1 MRKLFRYLFSVLLFI
16 TSIGVYCSNRLM
28 YMKKKDNDFILKREQ
43 EAGRLDPV
51 SFDNLTKQEIT
62 LPSPYGYDL
71 KAILVEPF
79 ETKKYI
85 IISHGVTENKTSSIK
100 YMNLFLERGFN
111 GIIYDHRRHGESG
124 GKNTSFGYYEKFDL
138 KQIVDWVRREKGKD
152 IILGIHGESMG
163 AATMILYAGGIE
175 DGADFYIADCPFSD
189 FTDQLNYL
197 IKQEIKLPGKIF
209 IPIANIFLRARARYS
224 IKDISPISVIDNIK
238 SPMLF
243 IHSQKDDFILPEMT
257 QKLFDK
263 KQGPKKLFFA
273 VNGFHAQSYN
283 ENKEAYEKAIDNFLK
298 EYVDIN

>member
-16 TSIGVYCSNRLM
+16 TSIGLYCSNRLM
-28 YMKKKDNDFILKREQ
+28 YMKKKDNDFIVNREK

-51 SFDNLTKQEIT
+51 SYENLTKQEIT
-62 LPSPYGYDL
+62 IPSPYGYDL

-79 ETKKYI
+79 DTKKYV

-138 KQIVDWVRREKGKD
+138 KQIVDWLKQEKGKD
-152 IILGIHGESMG
+152 ILLGIHGESMG

-189 FTDQLNYL
+189 FKELLDYV

-209 IPIANIFLRARARYS
+209 IPIANLFLRARARYS
-224 IKDISPISVIDNIK
+224 IKDISPISVIDKIK

-243 IHSQKDDFILPEMT
+243 IHSKKDDFILPEMT

-263 KQGPKKLFFA
+263 KKGPKKLFFA
-273 VNGFHAQSYN
+273 VNGTHAQSYN
-283 ENKEAYEKAIDNFLK
+283 ENKEAYEKAVDDFLK
-298 EYVDIN
+298 EYVQS

>member
-1 MRKLFRYLFSVLLFI
+1 
-16 TSIGVYCSNRLM
+16 M
-28 YMKKKDNDFILKREQ
+28 YMKKKDNDFIVNREK

-51 SFDNLTKQEIT
+51 SYENLTKQEIT
-62 LPSPYGYDL
+62 IPSPYGYDL

-79 ETKKYI
+79 DTKKYV

-138 KQIVDWVRREKGKD
+138 KQIVDWLKQEKGKD
-152 IILGIHGESMG
+152 ILLGIHGESMG

-189 FTDQLNYL
+189 FKELLDYV

-209 IPIANIFLRARARYS
+209 IPIANLFLRARARYS
-224 IKDISPISVIDNIK
+224 IKDISPISFIDKIK

-243 IHSQKDDFILPEMT
+243 IHSKKDDFILPEMT

-263 KQGPKKLFFA
+263 KKGPKKLFFA
-273 VNGFHAQSYN
+273 VNGTHAQSYN
-283 ENKEAYEKAIDNFLK
+283 ENKEAYEKAVDDFLK
-298 EYVDIN
+298 EYVQS

>member
-1 MRKLFRYLFSVLLFI
+1 
-16 TSIGVYCSNRLM
+16 M
-28 YMKKKDNDFILKREQ
+28 YMKKKDNDFIVNREK

-51 SFDNLTKQEIT
+51 SYENLTKQEIT
-62 LPSPYGYDL
+62 IPSPYGYDL

-79 ETKKYI
+79 DTKKYI

-138 KQIVDWVRREKGKD
+138 KQIVDWLKREKGKD
-152 IILGIHGESMG
+152 ILLGIHGESMG

-189 FTDQLNYL
+189 FKELLDYV
-197 IKQEIKLPGKIF
+197 IKQEIKLPGKVF
-209 IPIANIFLRARARYS
+209 IPIANLFLRARARYS
-224 IKDISPISVIDNIK
+224 IKDISPISVIDKIK

-243 IHSQKDDFILPEMT
+243 IHSKKDDFILPEMT

-263 KQGPKKLFFA
+263 KKGPKKLFFA
-273 VNGFHAQSYN
+273 VNGTHAQSYN
-283 ENKEAYEKAIDNFLK
+283 ENKEAYEKAVDDFLK
-298 EYVDIN
+298 EYVQS

>member
-1 MRKLFRYLFSVLLFI
+1 
-16 TSIGVYCSNRLM
+16 M
-28 YMKKKDNDFILKREQ
+28 YMKKKDNDFIVNREK

-51 SFDNLTKQEIT
+51 SYENLTKQEIT
-62 LPSPYGYDL
+62 IPSPYGYDL

-79 ETKKYI
+79 DTKKYI

-138 KQIVDWVRREKGKD
+138 KQIVDWLKREKGKD
-152 IILGIHGESMG
+152 ILLGIHGESMG

-189 FTDQLNYL
+189 FKELLNYV
-197 IKQEIKLPGKIF
+197 IKQEIKLPGKVF
-209 IPIANIFLRARARYS
+209 IPIANLFLRARARYS
-224 IKDISPISVIDNIK
+224 IKDISPISVIDKIK

-243 IHSQKDDFILPEMT
+243 IHSKKDDFILPEMT

-263 KQGPKKLFFA
+263 KKGPKKLFFA
-273 VNGFHAQSYN
+273 VNGTHAQSYN
-283 ENKEAYEKAIDNFLK
+283 ENKEAYEKAVDDFLK
-298 EYVDIN
+298 EYVQS

>member
-1 MRKLFRYLFSVLLFI
+1 
-16 TSIGVYCSNRLM
+16 M
-28 YMKKKDNDFILKREQ
+28 YMKKKDNDFIVNREK

-51 SFDNLTKQEIT
+51 SYENLTKQEIT
-62 LPSPYGYDL
+62 ISSPYGYDL

-79 ETKKYI
+79 DTKKYV

-138 KQIVDWVRREKGKD
+138 KQIVDWLKQEKGKD
-152 IILGIHGESMG
+152 ILLGIHGESMG

-189 FTDQLNYL
+189 FKELLDYV

-209 IPIANIFLRARARYS
+209 IPIANLFLRARARYS
-224 IKDISPISVIDNIK
+224 IKDISPISVIDKIK

-243 IHSQKDDFILPEMT
+243 IHSKKDDFILPEMT

-263 KQGPKKLFFA
+263 KKGPKKLFFA
-273 VNGFHAQSYN
+273 VNGTHAQSYN
-283 ENKEAYEKAIDNFLK
+283 ENKEAYEKAVDDFLK
-298 EYVDIN
+298 EYVQS

>member
-1 MRKLFRYLFSVLLFI
+1 
-16 TSIGVYCSNRLM
+16 
-28 YMKKKDNDFILKREQ
+28 MKKKDNDFIVNREK

-51 SFDNLTKQEIT
+51 SYENLTKQEIT
-62 LPSPYGYDL
+62 IPSPYGYDL

-79 ETKKYI
+79 DTKKYI

-111 GIIYDHRRHGESG
+111 GIIYDHRSHGESG

-138 KQIVDWVRREKGKD
+138 KQIVDWLKREKGKD
-152 IILGIHGESMG
+152 ILLGIHGESMG

-189 FTDQLNYL
+189 FKELLNYV
-197 IKQEIKLPGKIF
+197 IKQEIKLPGKVF
-209 IPIANIFLRARARYS
+209 IPIANLFLRARARYS
-224 IKDISPISVIDNIK
+224 IKDISPISVIDKIK

-243 IHSQKDDFILPEMT
+243 IHSKKDDFILPEMT

-263 KQGPKKLFFA
+263 KKGPKKLFFA
-273 VNGFHAQSYN
+273 VNGTHAQSYN
-283 ENKEAYEKAIDNFLK
+283 ENKEAYEKAVDDFLK
-298 EYVDIN
+298 EYVQS

>member
-1 MRKLFRYLFSVLLFI
+1 
-16 TSIGVYCSNRLM
+16 M
-28 YMKKKDNDFILKREQ
+28 YMKKKDNDFIVNREK

-51 SFDNLTKQEIT
+51 SYENLTKQEIT
-62 LPSPYGYDL
+62 IPSPYGYDL

-79 ETKKYI
+79 DTKKYV

-138 KQIVDWVRREKGKD
+138 KQIVDWLKQEKGKD
-152 IILGIHGESMG
+152 ILLGIHGESMG

-175 DGADFYIADCPFSD
+175 DGADFYIADCPFSEFKELLD
-189 FTDQLNYL
+189 YV

-209 IPIANIFLRARARYS
+209 IPIANLFLRARARYS
-224 IKDISPISVIDNIK
+224 IKDISPISVIDKIK

-243 IHSQKDDFILPEMT
+243 IHSKKDDFILPEMT

-263 KQGPKKLFFA
+263 KKGPKKLFFA
-273 VNGFHAQSYN
+273 VNGTHAQSYN
-283 ENKEAYEKAIDNFLK
+283 ENKEAYEKAVDDFLK
-298 EYVDIN
+298 EYVQS

>member
-1 MRKLFRYLFSVLLFI
+1 LRKLFRYLFSVLLFI
-16 TSIGVYCSNRLM
+16 TSIGLYCSNRLM
-28 YMKKKDNDFILKREQ
+28 YMKKKDNDFIVNREK

-51 SFDNLTKQEIT
+51 SYENLTKQEIT
-62 LPSPYGYDL
+62 IPSPYGYDL

-79 ETKKYI
+79 DTKKYI

-138 KQIVDWVRREKGKD
+138 KQIVDWLKREKGKD
-152 IILGIHGESMG
+152 ILLGIHGESMG

-189 FTDQLNYL
+189 FKELLNYV
-197 IKQEIKLPGKIF
+197 IKQEIKLPGKVF
-209 IPIANIFLRARARYS
+209 IPIANLFLRARARYS
-224 IKDISPISVIDNIK
+224 IKDISPISVIDKIK

-243 IHSQKDDFILPEMT
+243 IHSKKDDFILPEMT

-263 KQGPKKLFFA
+263 KKGPKKLFFA
-273 VNGFHAQSYN
+273 VNGTHAQSYN
-283 ENKEAYEKAIDNFLK
+283 ENKEAYEKAVDDFLK
-298 EYVDIN
+298 EYVQS

>member
-1 MRKLFRYLFSVLLFI
+1 
-16 TSIGVYCSNRLM
+16 M
-28 YMKKKDNDFILKREQ
+28 YMKKKDNDFIVNREK

-51 SFDNLTKQEIT
+51 SYENLTKQEIT
-62 LPSPYGYDL
+62 IPSPYGYDL

-79 ETKKYI
+79 DTKKYV

-138 KQIVDWVRREKGKD
+138 KQIVDWLKQEKGKD
-152 IILGIHGESMG
+152 ILLGIHGESMG

-189 FTDQLNYL
+189 FKELLDYV

-209 IPIANIFLRARARYS
+209 IPIANLFLRARARYS
-224 IKDISPISVIDNIK
+224 IKDISPISVIDKIK

-243 IHSQKDDFILPEMT
+243 IHSKKDDFILPEMT

-263 KQGPKKLFFA
+263 KKGPKKLFFA
-273 VNGFHAQSYN
+273 VNGTHAQSYN
-283 ENKEAYEKAIDNFLK
+283 ENKEAYEKAVDDFLK
-298 EYVDIN
+298 EYVQS

>member
-16 TSIGVYCSNRLM
+16 TSIGLYCSNRLM
-28 YMKKKDNDFILKREQ
+28 YMKKKDNDFIVNREK

-51 SFDNLTKQEIT
+51 SYENLTKQEIT
-62 LPSPYGYDL
+62 IPSPYGYDL

-79 ETKKYI
+79 DTKKYI

-138 KQIVDWVRREKGKD
+138 KQIVDWLKREKGKD
-152 IILGIHGESMG
+152 ILLGIHGESMG

-189 FTDQLNYL
+189 FKELLNYV
-197 IKQEIKLPGKIF
+197 IKQEIKLPGKVF
-209 IPIANIFLRARARYS
+209 IPIANLFLRARARYS
-224 IKDISPISVIDNIK
+224 IKDISPISVIDKIK

-243 IHSQKDDFILPEMT
+243 IHSKKDDFILPEMT

-263 KQGPKKLFFA
+263 KKGPKKLFFA
-273 VNGFHAQSYN
+273 VNGTHAQSYN
-283 ENKEAYEKAIDNFLK
+283 ENKEAYEKAVDDFLK
-298 EYVDIN
+298 EYVQS

>member
-16 TSIGVYCSNRLM
+16 TSIGLYCSNRLM
-28 YMKKKDNDFILKREQ
+28 YMKKKDNDFIVNREK

-51 SFDNLTKQEIT
+51 SYENLTKQEIT
-62 LPSPYGYDL
+62 IPSPYGYDL

-79 ETKKYI
+79 DTKKYI

-111 GIIYDHRRHGESG
+111 GIIYDHRSHGESG

-138 KQIVDWVRREKGKD
+138 KQIVDWLKREKGKD
-152 IILGIHGESMG
+152 ILLGIHGESMG

-189 FTDQLNYL
+189 FKELLNYV
-197 IKQEIKLPGKIF
+197 IKQEIKLPGKVF
-209 IPIANIFLRARARYS
+209 IPIANLFLRARARYS
-224 IKDISPISVIDNIK
+224 IKDISPISVIDKIK

-243 IHSQKDDFILPEMT
+243 IHSKKDDFILPEMT

-263 KQGPKKLFFA
+263 KKGPKKLFFA
-273 VNGFHAQSYN
+273 VNGTHAQSYN
-283 ENKEAYEKAIDNFLK
+283 ENKEAYEKAVDDFLK
-298 EYVDIN
+298 EYVQS

>member
-1 MRKLFRYLFSVLLFI
+1 
-16 TSIGVYCSNRLM
+16 M
-28 YMKKKDNDFILKREQ
+28 YMKKKDNDFIVNREK

-51 SFDNLTKQEIT
+51 SYENLTKQEIT
-62 LPSPYGYDL
+62 IPSPYGYDL

-79 ETKKYI
+79 DTKKYI

-138 KQIVDWVRREKGKD
+138 KQIVDWLKREKGKD
-152 IILGIHGESMG
+152 ILLGIHGESMG

-189 FTDQLNYL
+189 FKELLNYV
-197 IKQEIKLPGKIF
+197 IKQEIKLPGKVF
-209 IPIANIFLRARARYS
+209 IPIANLFLRARARYS
-224 IKDISPISVIDNIK
+224 IKDISPISVIDKIK

-243 IHSQKDDFILPEMT
+243 IHSKKDDFILPEMT

-263 KQGPKKLFFA
+263 KRGPKKLFFA
-273 VNGFHAQSYN
+273 VNGTHAQSYN
-283 ENKEAYEKAIDNFLK
+283 ENKEAYEKAVDDFLK
-298 EYVDIN
+298 EYVQS

>member
-1 MRKLFRYLFSVLLFI
+1 
-16 TSIGVYCSNRLM
+16 
-28 YMKKKDNDFILKREQ
+28 MKKKDNDFIVNREK

-51 SFDNLTKQEIT
+51 SYENLTKQEIT
-62 LPSPYGYDL
+62 ISSPYGYDL

-79 ETKKYI
+79 DTKKYV

-138 KQIVDWVRREKGKD
+138 KQIVDWLKQEKGKD
-152 IILGIHGESMG
+152 ILLGIHGESMG

-189 FTDQLNYL
+189 FKELLDYV

-209 IPIANIFLRARARYS
+209 IPIANLFLRARARYS
-224 IKDISPISVIDNIK
+224 IKDISPISVIDKIK

-243 IHSQKDDFILPEMT
+243 IHSKKDDFILPEMT

-263 KQGPKKLFFA
+263 KKGPKKLFFA
-273 VNGFHAQSYN
+273 VNGTHAQSYN
-283 ENKEAYEKAIDNFLK
+283 ENKEAYEKAVDDFLK
-298 EYVDIN
+298 EYVQS

>member
-16 TSIGVYCSNRLM
+16 TSIGLYCSNRLM
-28 YMKKKDNDFILKREQ
+28 YMKKKDNDFIVNREK

-51 SFDNLTKQEIT
+51 SYENLTKQEIT
-62 LPSPYGYDL
+62 IPSPYGYDL

-79 ETKKYI
+79 DTKKYI

-138 KQIVDWVRREKGKD
+138 KQIVDWLKREKGKD
-152 IILGIHGESMG
+152 ILLGIHGESMG

-189 FTDQLNYL
+189 FKELLNYV
-197 IKQEIKLPGKIF
+197 IKQEIKLPGKVF
-209 IPIANIFLRARARYS
+209 IPIANLFLRARARYS
-224 IKDISPISVIDNIK
+224 IKDISPISVIDKIK

-243 IHSQKDDFILPEMT
+243 IHSKKDDFILPEMT
-257 QKLFDK
+257 QKLFNK
-263 KQGPKKLFFA
+263 KRGPKKLFFA
-273 VNGFHAQSYN
+273 VNGTHAQSYN
-283 ENKEAYEKAIDNFLK
+283 ENKEAYEKAVDDFLK
-298 EYVDIN
+298 EYVQS

>member
-1 MRKLFRYLFSVLLFI
+1 
-16 TSIGVYCSNRLM
+16 M
-28 YMKKKDNDFILKREQ
+28 YMKKKDNDFIVNREK

-51 SFDNLTKQEIT
+51 SYENLTKQEIT
-62 LPSPYGYDL
+62 IPSPYGYDL

-79 ETKKYI
+79 DTKKYI

-111 GIIYDHRRHGESG
+111 GIIYDHRSHGESG

-138 KQIVDWVRREKGKD
+138 KQIVDWLKREKGKD
-152 IILGIHGESMG
+152 ILLGIHGESMG

-189 FTDQLNYL
+189 FKELLNYV
-197 IKQEIKLPGKIF
+197 IKQEIKLPGKVF
-209 IPIANIFLRARARYS
+209 IPIANLFLRARARYS
-224 IKDISPISVIDNIK
+224 IKDISPISVIDKIK

-243 IHSQKDDFILPEMT
+243 IHSKKDDFILPEMT

-263 KQGPKKLFFA
+263 KKGPKKLFFA
-273 VNGFHAQSYN
+273 VNGTHAQSYN
-283 ENKEAYEKAIDNFLK
+283 ENKEAYEKAVDDFLK
-298 EYVDIN
+298 EYVQS